1 MHGQNHGGCDRRLR
15 LSPGASPA
23 GPYAYVTLHRK
34 ELTDRSDVLVDVF
47 RALAELARDLDAVVF
62 PMHPRTR
69 DVMARHRIPPSERGD
84 VVVTEPVSALASP
97 AHVKHAAVVVT
108 DSGCVQEEACI
119 LGVPRVTVRENTE
132 RIATLEIG
140 AHVLSGFKPESILAC
155 ARYQIDR
162 TDCDW
167 PTIYGTPG
175 AGERIVDVLLRE
187 FRSFREY

>member
-84 VVVTEPVSALASP
+84 VVVTEPVS
-97 AHVKHAAVVVT
+97 
-108 DSGCVQEEACI
+108 
-119 LGVPRVTVRENTE
+119 
-132 RIATLEIG
+132 
-140 AHVLSGFKPESILAC
+140 
-155 ARYQIDR
+155 
-162 TDCDW
+162 
-167 PTIYGTPG
+167 
-175 AGERIVDVLLRE
+175 
-187 FRSFREY
+187 